1 MKKYTLLLLV
11 LLLTGNARAQQYEKN
26 ILGVRA
32 GLNVS
37 KLTVSVEDMRIST
50 GWRTGFHFAVSDQV
64 LLTRR
69 LPLYLETGVDF
80 SSRGG
85 KIALAQYGEV
95 YQATP
100 RPFYLQVPLLFN
112 YHFNIRN
119 LLTIQPFAGIYGGVG
134 LRGRMEFD
142 NLGKEELFGDPGN
155 ALPAGFRGP
164 GGRRIRRE
172 THLSGHQ
179 LRHRLHE
186 PVQERIVLQLRIPDP
201 GDRNTQRLP
210 FRDDRLQFL
219 NGNPSDTS
227 GTHLR
232 DASRFFLALLPA
244 VFILQIRCFIE
255 NTRYSGA
262 HSKTFSI
269 FGVPFRTGDGENNL
283 IIFN

>member
-1 MKKYTLLLLV
+1 MKNYTLLLLV
-11 LLLTGNARAQQYEKN
+11 LLLTGSARAQQPEKN

-142 NLGKEELFGDPGN
+142 DLGKEELFGD
-155 ALPAGFRGP
+155 RGM
-164 GGRRIRRE
+164 
-172 THLSGHQ
+172 LY
-179 LRHRLHE
+179 RL
-186 PVQERIVLQLRIPDP
+186 D
-201 GDRNTQRLP
+201 
-210 FRDDRLQFL
+210 
-219 NGNPSDTS
+219 
-227 GTHLR
+227 
-232 DASRFFLALLPA
+232 
-244 VFILQIRCFIE
+244 
-255 NTRYSGA
+255 
-262 HSKTFSI
+262 
-269 FGVPFRTGDGENNL
+269 FGVRAGVGFVVKRIYLGISYDIGCMNQFKNGSFFSYESRTRAIEIHNDCLSVMIGYN
-283 IIFN
+283 F